1 VKVKLTPKRVCGI
14 YLHIAF
20 KFAKRGDAR
29 GGGEGELKIIRDII
43 YDCVSSN
50 DAQTFKILGEEEAVE
65 SDEED
70 EDVYDNLELIKF
82 EAKG

>member
-1 VKVKLTPKRVCGI
+1 VKVKLTPKIVCGI

-20 KFAKRGDAR
+20 KFAKRCDGR

-65 SDEED
+65 SEEED

-82 EAKG
+82 EANW